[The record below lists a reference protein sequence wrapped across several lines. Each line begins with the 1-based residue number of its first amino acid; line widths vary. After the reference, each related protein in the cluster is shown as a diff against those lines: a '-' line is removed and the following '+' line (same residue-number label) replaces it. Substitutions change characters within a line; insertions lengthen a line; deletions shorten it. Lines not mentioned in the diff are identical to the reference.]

1 MSEPLIWRAV
11 EMMNRLDLGAATK
24 PVPGQAK
31 AAATDLPVQISL
43 VTASDIAASVRYSCA
58 SVQSMLHPC
67 CCLQALDE
75 DQRFRAQ
82 QPCA

>member
-11 EMMNRLDLGAATK
+11 EMLNMLDLGAATQ

-43 VTASDIAASVRYSCA
+43 VTASDIAASVRYRCA
-58 SVQSMLHPC
+58 SAPSLLPC
-67 CCLQALDE
+67 TAVLVLLPACS
-75 DQRFRAQ
+75 
-82 QPCA
+82 